1 MSVEE
6 LLAVVVV
13 LLCLVLVLGATTFA
27 CLFYS
32 GVVSDCEDKDF

>member
-6 LLAVVVV
+6 LLSVVVI

-27 CLFYS
+27 CLFFS
-32 GVVSDCEDKDF
+32 GVISDYEDKDF